1 MSQSAPRRPVTNR
14 PARRGTSRPV
24 VRGRKPTPSRG
35 HWLHRSLWLAGAG
48 VVIAGVAAVVMLNGQ
63 GGGGGGSSQLPYAVA
78 QPAIGAVAAEFN
90 LPSTAGGS
98 VDLKSLR
105 GKTVLLY
112 FHEGISCESC
122 WTQMQEIQTSMSQ
135 VHSAGIEQVLTITT
149 NTLPQLQQKV
159 ADEGLTMPVLA
170 DTDFSVSH
178 AYNANTYGMMGT
190 AADGHTFIVVGPDGT
205 ILWRAD
211 YGGPPNYTM
220 NVPVDQL
227 LSAMRAGEHH

>member
-1 MSQSAPRRPVTNR
+1 MSPSEPRRPVADR
-14 PARRGTSRPV
+14 PTRRGASRQATRRRQPA
-24 VRGRKPTPSRG
+24 PSPR
-35 HWLHRSLWLAGAG
+35 HWLHRSLWLGGAG
-48 VVIAGVAAVVMLNGQ
+48 VVIAGLAAVVILNGQ

-112 FHEGISCESC
+112 FHEGIGCEGC

-135 VHSAGIEQVLTITT
+135 FRAAGIDRVLTITT

-227 LSAMRAGEHH
+227 LSAMRAGERH

>member
-1 MSQSAPRRPVTNR
+1 M
-14 PARRGTSRPV
+14 
-24 VRGRKPTPSRG
+24 
-35 HWLHRSLWLAGAG
+35 
-48 VVIAGVAAVVMLNGQ
+48 VIAGVVAVVMLSGQ
-63 GGGGGGSSQLPYAVA
+63 GGPSGGSNQLAYAVA
-78 QPAIGAVAAEFN
+78 QPAIGAVAPEFS

-112 FHEGISCESC
+112 FHEGIGCESC
-122 WTQMQEIQTSMSQ
+122 WTQMQEIQSSMAQ
-135 VHSAGIEQVLTITT
+135 FEAAGVDQILTITT
-149 NTLPQLQQKV
+149 NTLPQLQQKA

-170 DTDFSVSH
+170 DTDFTVSH
-178 AYNANTYGMMGT
+178 AYNATAYGMMGN
-190 AADGHTFIVVGPDGT
+190 AADGHTFILVGPDGT

-227 LSAMRAGEHH
+227 LSATRTAMHHA

>member
-1 MSQSAPRRPVTNR
+1 MSQAARRNPPAKR
-14 PARRGTSRPV
+14 PGSRGTSRNAA
-24 VRGRKPTPSRG
+24 RRPTPPRQG
-35 HWLHRSLWLAGAG
+35 WMRRWPWLVGAG

-63 GGGGGGSSQLPYAVA
+63 GGASSSSNQLAYSVA
-78 QPAIGAVAAEFN
+78 QPAIGAVAPEFS

-98 VDLKSLR
+98 VDLKSFR

-135 VHSAGIEQVLTITT
+135 FQAAGVDGILTITT

-159 ADEGLTMPVLA
+159 SDEGLTMPVLS

-178 AYNANTYGMMGT
+178 AYNATAYGMMGN
-190 AADGHTFIVVGPDGT
+190 AADGHTFILVGPEGT

-227 LSAMRAGEHH
+227 LTAIRAAMHHA

>member
-1 MSQSAPRRPVTNR
+1 M
-14 PARRGTSRPV
+14 
-24 VRGRKPTPSRG
+24 
-35 HWLHRSLWLAGAG
+35 
-48 VVIAGVAAVVMLNGQ
+48 IAGVAAVIVLNGP

-78 QPAIGAVAAEFN
+78 QPAIGAVAADFN
-90 LPSTAGGS
+90 LPSTSGGS
-98 VDLKSLR
+98 VTLQSLR

-112 FHEGISCESC
+112 FHEGISCEAC

-135 VHSAGIEQVLTITT
+135 FRAAGIDRVLTITT
-149 NTLPQLQQKV
+149 NTLSQLQQKA

-170 DTDFSVSH
+170 DTDFTVSH

-190 AADGHTFIVVGPDGT
+190 AADGHTFILVGPDGT